1 PPHGLWTIV
10 ANERVT
16 VFGTS
21 AKSLGLAEKEALLPA
36 ETHDLSALRT
46 ILSTGSPLAGH
57 SYDYVYRGIKRD
69 VHLCNISGGT
79 EIISCFAIRNPTEPA
94 WRGPLQA
101 PRPGLAAAVFAPAA
115 APLTGA
121 AGGRVR

>member
-1 PPHGLWTIV
+1 MIRRPPRSTLFPYTTLFRSV
-10 ANERVT
+10 
-16 VFGTS
+16 
-21 AKSLGLAEKEALLPA
+21 PA

-79 EIISCFAIRNPTEPA
+79 EIISCFAIGNPTEPV
-94 WRGPLQA
+94 WRGEVQA
-101 PRPGLAAAVFAPAA
+101 PGV
-115 APLTGA
+115 GMA
-121 AGGRVR
+121 AGGVEPRGAPPRGGIGRASCRERV